1 MNQVTRSF
9 FQRQKQEITLLFR
22 SIPGSVLAL
31 FVVSVVG
38 MNLLANKSLDIPLPH
53 FALDAGIL
61 LSWVSFLS
69 MDMITKHFGPKAAN
83 QVAVF
88 AVLVNLG
95 MSLVFFLAA
104 LLPGMWGES
113 YVEGSEDLLNAA
125 LNHTFAGQW
134 YVLLGST
141 VAFLVSA
148 IVNNLLSW
156 AIGKA
161 AKKDN
166 AFVFYLRSYVSTAV
180 GQFVDNLVFS
190 LIVSVAFFGWT
201 IPQVFVC
208 ASLGMVAELLM
219 EVLFSPIGYHVSKK
233 WKAAGVG
240 KDYLALM
247 QTPWRNNA

>member
-1 MNQVTRSF
+1 MNQVSRSF

-22 SIPGSVLAL
+22 SIPGPVLAF

-38 MNLLANKSLDIPLPH
+38 MNLLANKSINIPIPH

-88 AVLVNLG
+88 GVFVNLA
-95 MSLVFFLAA
+95 MSLIFFLAA

-113 YVEGSEDLLNAA
+113 YIEGSENLLNAA
-125 LNHTFAGQW
+125 LNNTFAGQW

-141 VAFLVSA
+141 TAFLVSA

-161 AKKDN
+161 VKKDN

-219 EVLFSPIGYHVSKK
+219 EVIFSPIGYHVSKK

-240 KDYLALM
+240 QAYLALM
-247 QTPWRNNA
+247 ETPWRKNA

>member
-9 FQRQKQEITLLFR
+9 LQRQKQEITLLFR

-134 YVLLGST
+134 YVLLGNS
-141 VAFLVSA
+141 V
-148 IVNNLLSW
+148 LSW

-233 WKAAGVG
+233 WKTAGVG